1 MFWGSFVWMWVTRV
15 TKRVEISFRLL
26 LYLAA
31 ERQILFFLPSHYF
44 SFFFLLVLQYST
56 LLLLVLLDDIDQPK
70 STQCRLVL
78 LQTAIMPFSSL
89 TNPGLLWDPHLWPR
103 WSCRWSI
110 VYSWASTIQARLRL
124 RLLTKHPPYPAC
136 LQTLTGL
143 YPWVPPLQA

>member
-44 SFFFLLVLQYST
+44 SFFFYLFYNILRCYCLFCWMT
-56 LLLLVLLDDIDQPK
+56 LTNLKAHNAD
-70 STQCRLVL
+70 LVL